1 MSRKSFI
8 LLLVIAL
15 LGSSATMAKKP
26 QRNLNTVKKEQ
37 RATEKAIKLTAE
49 QIEANMRKT
58 NRTLNEL
65 NALNAEIGEHERT
78 ITSLTSQVN
87 EINGKLSSL
96 NDSISALDDRLS
108 IMRDSYARAV
118 KRVNS
123 AREGS
128 MSKLAFIFSSES
140 FFQAYRRI
148 RYLRE
153 FSKWRDR
160 KGGEIKIVQDSLNV
174 KKGELAK
181 LQQQK
186 GESLK
191 KVGVARRELESK
203 QQATS
208 VLVAE
213 LKKENSSLRQVL
225 KEKEAQARALDQE
238 LDRLIA
244 EEQKRREEEER
255 RLAEERRKAEERRL
269 AEERQKAE
277 QQRLEQERLLAEQK
291 KAEEDAKSKKKGK
304 KSSTKKEDK
313 SKKKTDKQ
321 PQVTPSQE
329 KVLAEAKPA
338 PATSSKKAASTAG
351 FNMAEDSRKLTGSF
365 ESNKG
370 KLLFPV
376 SGRYK
381 IVRPFGR
388 HQHPDLPHVTT
399 DNGGIDIEVAPG
411 GNARAVF
418 AGTVSAIF
426 RQPGFN
432 TIVMVRHGNY
442 LTIYANLSDIMV
454 KNGDTLKQGQTLGR
468 VYADPDDDNRSIL
481 HFELRREK
489 EKLNP
494 TAWVR

>member
-15 LGSSATMAKKP
+15 LGASATMAKKP

-140 FFQAYRRI
+140 FFQAYRRM

-153 FSKWRDR
+153 FSKWRER

-174 KKGELAK
+174 KKGELAQ

-329 KVLAEAKPA
+329 KVLAEAKPTPSPSKA
-338 PATSSKKAASTAG
+338 PSTAG
-351 FNMAEDSRKLTGSF
+351 FNRAEDSRKLTGSF

-370 KLLFPV
+370 RLLFPV

-454 KNGDTLKQGQTLGR
+454 KNGDTLKQGQTIGR